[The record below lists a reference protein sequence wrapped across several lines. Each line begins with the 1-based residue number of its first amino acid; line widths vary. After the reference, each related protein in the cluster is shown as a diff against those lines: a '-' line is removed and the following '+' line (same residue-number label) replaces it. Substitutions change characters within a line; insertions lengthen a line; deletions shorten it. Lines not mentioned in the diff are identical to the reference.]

1 MPRYEL
7 ALILKVMQRPET
19 AATLKRTV
27 EALMERGAVVRNLEN
42 LGERSLPYKIT
53 KHSQRHSRGGYFS
66 IDFEGPPTIISTM
79 MDHLGRDIDII
90 RQKLGETDRL
100 PSRIVLRPL
109 LVNKSPECLGTEEAA
124 LKMMNGTCLNVQD
137 FQEDP
142 SSTYRFL
149 TIYLQH
155 HHHYLQ
161 FIC

>member
-90 RQKLGETDRL
+90 RRTILKHQVE
-100 PSRIVLRPL
+100 
-109 LVNKSPECLGTEEAA
+109 NTEEC
-124 LKMMNGTCLNVQD
+124 GGIVPVSY
-137 FQEDP
+137 EDKLYKK
-142 SSTYRFL
+142 T
-149 TIYLQH
+149 
-155 HHHYLQ
+155 
-161 FIC
+161 